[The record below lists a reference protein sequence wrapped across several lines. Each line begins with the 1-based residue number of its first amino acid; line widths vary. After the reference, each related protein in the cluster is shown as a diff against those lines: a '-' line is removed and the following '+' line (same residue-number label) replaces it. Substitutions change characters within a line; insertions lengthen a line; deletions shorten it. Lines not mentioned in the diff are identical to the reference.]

1 MDTFSEVSWSMDWS
15 PSFLV
20 HRSAPHFDERFIS
33 VDHDKSHLLCEL
45 KMMNYSFFTSDKL
58 FFTGESLAHILD
70 RNNDEELRLQSWF
83 LFNYQFKDEIRNKYK
98 SRQTCL
104 EDDDR
109 ELEHLE
115 ADFGQLTNEF
125 IRYDVQ
131 RNQMGSPVKVRSNET
146 NFTCNLILN
155 IQTSTV
161 KTK

>member
-1 MDTFSEVSWSMDWS
+1 MINDGTD
-15 PSFLV
+15 
-20 HRSAPHFDERFIS
+20 IS
-33 VDHDKSHLLCEL
+33 
-45 KMMNYSFFTSDKL
+45 
-58 FFTGESLAHILD
+58 I
-70 RNNDEELRLQSWF
+70 
-83 LFNYQFKDEIRNKYK
+83 NYQFKDEIRNKYK

-146 NFTCNLILN
+146 HFTCDLILN